1 MDGFRMKVPL
11 TTLTIDQISELLNMV
26 EHRITEIKKQVADNL
41 SPTAAELLL
50 NNIFTDV
57 EYRIAVMTNDEET
70 LATFQ
75 D

>member
-11 TTLTIDQISELLNMV
+11 TTLTIEQINELICVV
-26 EHRITEIKKQVADNL
+26 EQRIEEIKKMIANNL

-50 NNIFTDV
+50 TGIFTDI
-57 EYRIAVMTNDEET
+57 EYKIAVMTNDEET

>member
-11 TTLTIDQISELLNMV
+11 TTLTIEQISELLNMV
-26 EHRITEIKKQVADNL
+26 EHRITEIKKLVADNL

>member
-1 MDGFRMKVPL
+1 MKVAL

>member
-1 MDGFRMKVPL
+1 MDGFRMKVAL

>member
-1 MDGFRMKVPL
+1 MDGFRIKVPL

>member
-1 MDGFRMKVPL
+1 MDGFRMKVSL
-11 TTLTIDQISELLNMV
+11 TTLTIEQINELLNMV
-26 EHRITEIKKQVADNL
+26 EHRITEIKRLVADNL

>member
-11 TTLTIDQISELLNMV
+11 TTLTIEQISELLNMV
-26 EHRITEIKKQVADNL
+26 EH
-41 SPTAAELLL
+41 
-50 NNIFTDV
+50 
-57 EYRIAVMTNDEET
+57 RIAVMTNDEET

>member
-11 TTLTIDQISELLNMV
+11 TTLTIEQINQLLNMV

-50 NNIFTDV
+50 NNIFTAV

-70 LATFQ
+70 LGTFQ

>member
-1 MDGFRMKVPL
+1 MKVPL
-11 TTLTIDQISELLNMV
+11 TTLTIEQINQLLNMV

-50 NNIFTDV
+50 NNIFTAV

-70 LATFQ
+70 LGTFQ

>member
-11 TTLTIDQISELLNMV
+11 TTLTIEQINELLTMV
-26 EHRITEIKKQVADNL
+26 EHRITEIKKLVADNL

-70 LATFQ
+70 LATFE